1 MEDWAAQYE
10 DDPALLESPAQKQA
24 AENNEWRRTDTDKS
38 RLSSWTVDCLEVTKG
53 NTQKFAKAHSTL
65 REAAAQFYIIN
76 GATLAIPSL
85 LESPLVLTVQTAAVC
100 NMETTPRKRLRPLSS
115 EPNPDQRRRQLEAW
129 LCKNQAQLQ
138 QAERLLSA
146 RWADPTLFSEKME
159 LCQKV
164 LQVMKRVLGGESA
177 ESKSLLLLGEPGSGK
192 TQAVDW
198 LPQWAEDIELGRK
211 PTWFMWQCL
220 PVVGKVLKGHT
231 EESLSSA
238 FYRLISYKL
247 VNFIP
252 VSSSDV
258 SSRYRPCESQVD
270 EEYRQ
275 WVEDM
280 EKTESAM
287 LQNPLKNMP
296 EEAANF
302 NKVLSWAVKAMVASM
317 LISLILWI
325 IGFVVIWVEDLSSC
339 SEVRSW
345 LRFILV
351 IRAFMPFLVMCCIIP
366 IQELCCEAV

>member
-24 AENNEWRRTDTDKS
+24 AENNEWRREG
-38 RLSSWTVDCLEVTKG
+38 LEVTKG

-85 LESPLVLTVQTAAVC
+85 LEFVVACRNFSSPCVAVATLMALDGGICLASNFVSLWLFNKREVLGNADLQARGDAAP
-100 NMETTPRKRLRPLSS
+100 EDEDLPRK
-115 EPNPDQRRRQLEAW
+115 
-129 LCKNQAQLQ
+129 
-138 QAERLLSA
+138 
-146 RWADPTLFSEKME
+146 
-159 LCQKV
+159 
-164 LQVMKRVLGGESA
+164 
-177 ESKSLLLLGEPGSGK
+177 
-192 TQAVDW
+192 
-198 LPQWAEDIELGRK
+198 
-211 PTWFMWQCL
+211 
-220 PVVGKVLKGHT
+220 
-231 EESLSSA
+231 
-238 FYRLISYKL
+238 
-247 VNFIP
+247 
-252 VSSSDV
+252 
-258 SSRYRPCESQVD
+258 
-270 EEYRQ
+270 
-275 WVEDM
+275 
-280 EKTESAM
+280 
-287 LQNPLKNMP
+287 
-296 EEAANF
+296 AANF